1 MKRIIISVVVFATV
15 LFSISYGRT
24 WTDKKGRQITAD
36 YVSLLQLDEPKVKL
50 LKPNGEY
57 ILVPVK
63 ALSAEDQDYIQGLNG
78 NNPVNVSAESN
89 NPQGTS
95 TKNVS
100 ESVVYPAMKNL
111 DIGSRE
117 AYDALIQ
124 LRDSDPT
131 KLEPDYTLGLLFI
144 FKNKNYLEAQKHFS
158 RCQKISPDN
167 AGVLL
172 NLGTLCILQGKY
184 PEAYGYYQKVYTLG
198 GANNTL
204 NQNLH
209 KLIEESSTRNIF
221 LPATVRNKFIEL
233 SGKVSPKAKTKYNS
247 KQGWMFAKCSEGS
260 SQESHKCHWF
270 QLKGYRPYEFPVC
283 PKCNGTGKAEC
294 PNKNCSGGKVPVMV
308 NKTTRVPNGRSVTMQ
323 VREHKTCDVCKGKN
337 HVVCSVCKGSG
348 LEFKLSSQEI
358 ERSNQLNR
366 NIFNENN
373 DLDENDAIE
382 ENNDLVDNSSLDE
395 NDELDQM
402 AAEAEKRRA
411 EREKDTRIRQVQ
423 NAIEEAE
430 REKVR
435 QAQREIEEKERQ
447 AQKEREEQIK
457 KEKEEKRLQA
467 IKERTIRIGD
477 CDVSIINF
485 SKGFVPLRNES
496 SGGPGISYGRQN
508 VQERILRGMSSS
520 SEQMLIIEV
529 RILNKNPNKAIDFDS
544 WTGDRQTLKA
554 SLTDNVHTYQRY
566 VPEYGKKIYGNSPQ
580 ETINPGKSWT
590 ETLAFELPFAG
601 TKKLTL
607 ILPGENLGE
616 KGTYKI
622 EFNYRD

>member
-15 LFSISYGRT
+15 LLSISYGRT
-24 WTDKKGRQITAD
+24 WTDKKGRHITAD

-78 NNPVNVSAESN
+78 SKPVNVSTENN
-89 NPQGTS
+89 NPQGAS
-95 TKNVS
+95 TQNIS

-117 AYDALIQ
+117 AYEALIQ

-131 KLEPDYTLGLLFI
+131 KLEPDYTLALLFI
-144 FKNKNYLEAQKHFS
+144 FKNKNYLEAQKHLS

-184 PEAYGYYQKVYTLG
+184 PEAYSYYQKVYTLG

-209 KLIEESSTRNIF
+209 KLIEESSSRNIF
-221 LPATVRNKFIEL
+221 LPAAVRNKFIEL
-233 SGKVSPKAKTKYNS
+233 SGKVSQKVKTKYNS
-247 KQGWMFAKCSEGS
+247 KQGWMFAKCSEGT
-260 SQESHKCHWF
+260 SQESQKCHWF

-283 PKCNGTGKAEC
+283 PKCNGIGKAEC

-366 NIFNENN
+366 NLFDENN
-373 DLDENDAIE
+373 ELEENDAIE

-411 EREKDTRIRQVQ
+411 EREKDTRIKQVQ

-457 KEKEEKRLQA
+457 KEREEKRLQA
-467 IKERTIRIGD
+467 IKARTIEIGD
-477 CDVSIINF
+477 LVVS
-485 SKGFVPLRNES
+485 VV
-496 SGGPGISYGRQN
+496 N
-508 VQERILRGMSSS
+508 VKVDYVQIQSEITRRITVS
-520 SEQMLIIEV
+520 SEPYLVLDVLIS
-529 RILNKNPNKAIDFDS
+529 NKSATNKIDFES
-544 WTGDRQTLKA
+544 WAGDTFNQGSFAELNDEYNNVYKRCVFGPDKLILGNRPQK
-554 SLTDNVHTYQRY
+554 SIYPESQVTDRLV
-566 VPEYGKKIYGNSPQ
+566 
-580 ETINPGKSWT
+580 
-590 ETLAFELPFAG
+590 FEKPIKNA
-601 TKKLTL
+601 KKLTL
-607 ILPGENLGE
+607 LLPGENFGK
-616 KGTYKI
+616 KGVYKI
-622 EFNYRD
+622 EINTSDIGELGK